1 MSVPLADSPY
11 GALDYFNGELRN
23 DVKTGIDDP
32 TKYRGGSRGRSLV
45 AFSGDHLR
53 PDGIRDEL
61 VLHQYK
67 RDERFLTQGGMV
79 GETTTHLRRP
89 GTQEAG
95 SLVQTVRFDGVTYHV
110 PIIAEAGIV
119 GQAGQAQ
126 TRATDMWS
134 PNGLHV
140 TQQQDDGNFCSYEL
154 ARPFDKGRFRALW
167 SAWGGKVANPTW
179 QGV

>member
-1 MSVPLADSPY
+1 MSIPLADSPY

-53 PDGIRDEL
+53 PDGTRDEL

-67 RDERFLTQGGMV
+67 RDERFLTHGGMV

-95 SLVQTVRFDGVTYHV
+95 SLVQTVRFDSVTYHV
-110 PIIAEAGIV
+110 PIIAAAGIV
-119 GQAGQAQ
+119 GQQHAGRV
-126 TRATDMWS
+126 TRFYSDGGKFCI
-134 PNGLHV
+134 NV
-140 TQQQDDGNFCSYEL
+140 QDDTGVPRFVVYRVVEG
-154 ARPFDKGRFRALW
+154 RPE
-167 SAWGGKVANPTW
+167 SEW
-179 QGV
+179 QFVGVREFL